1 MPLFKNLSDYFSR
14 QMIKQVSL
22 LFGVNI
28 ISIPIGIVTSII
40 LTRYLGKD
48 LYGDYQ
54 FLASVFTLTT
64 LLMNFGFYQAGNRA
78 IVMSDDKDHIKELYG
93 ALFGITIVIYI
104 VMCISIILY
113 SFYDQNLQE
122 KGIDGLLRLILPIGF
137 LFLLQK
143 YFETLFQADN
153 KIKLLAHSRIGYKL
167 LFLLLTSLLYVFY
180 FENDANK
187 VLVIWI
193 LYAIAKAVSFS
204 WVIIK
209 VDMKFKKFTF
219 WLSKVWQYNRSFGF
233 DVYVGSIFAVGFSS
247 LLAILISYFSETNS
261 GVGYYSLAITLA
273 SPLSFIPN
281 VIATTNYREFSKR
294 KTIPKKLLLLTA
306 VLSIIAIIGLWVII
320 DPFVTIFYGDEFS
333 TVVQLTYI
341 ISLGVIFHGIAD
353 FFNRFL
359 GAHGQG
365 RFLRNSSFLVGFSV
379 LVSGIILIP
388 IYGEYGAAFS
398 KMITGIIYIIVI
410 VSYYIK
416 HINKL

>member
-137 LFLLQK
+137 LFLLQ
-143 YFETLFQADN
+143 
-153 KIKLLAHSRIGYKL
+153 
-167 LFLLLTSLLYVFY
+167 
-180 FENDANK
+180 
-187 VLVIWI
+187 
-193 LYAIAKAVSFS
+193 
-204 WVIIK
+204 
-209 VDMKFKKFTF
+209 
-219 WLSKVWQYNRSFGF
+219 
-233 DVYVGSIFAVGFSS
+233 
-247 LLAILISYFSETNS
+247 
-261 GVGYYSLAITLA
+261 
-273 SPLSFIPN
+273 
-281 VIATTNYREFSKR
+281 
-294 KTIPKKLLLLTA
+294 
-306 VLSIIAIIGLWVII
+306 
-320 DPFVTIFYGDEFS
+320 
-333 TVVQLTYI
+333 
-341 ISLGVIFHGIAD
+341 
-353 FFNRFL
+353 
-359 GAHGQG
+359 
-365 RFLRNSSFLVGFSV
+365 
-379 LVSGIILIP
+379 
-388 IYGEYGAAFS
+388 
-398 KMITGIIYIIVI
+398 
-410 VSYYIK
+410 
-416 HINKL
+416 